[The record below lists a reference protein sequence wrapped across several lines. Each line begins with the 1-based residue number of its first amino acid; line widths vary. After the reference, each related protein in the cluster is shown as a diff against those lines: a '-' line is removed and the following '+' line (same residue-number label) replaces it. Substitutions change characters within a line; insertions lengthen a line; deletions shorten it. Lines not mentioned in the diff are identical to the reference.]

1 MRLKHATLVA
11 ILISTV
17 VFGAFAQVD
26 AVSSASTV
34 SNNADFLK
42 AISKNGSWIVITT
55 KSLTFN
61 QDVVLDGNFL
71 HRGAYARTLA
81 FYASDSKHNVTA
93 VYTVAAP
100 RFIVK
105 SENTQLE
112 GGIIKG
118 DVYVQSNNFTLAGT
132 IEGNLYFA
140 NAQCRATFKI
150 TGSGKVTGTIAVK
163 PLGN

>member
-1 MRLKHATLVA
+1 M
-11 ILISTV
+11 
-17 VFGAFAQVD
+17 
-26 AVSSASTV
+26 

-42 AISKNGSWIVITT
+42 AVSKNGSWIVITT
-55 KSLTFN
+55 KNLTLN

-71 HRGAYARTLA
+71 HGGAYARTLA

-93 VYTVAAP
+93 VYTITAP

-105 SENTQLE
+105 SENTEVE

-140 NAQCRATFKI
+140 NDQCRATFKT
-150 TGSGKVTGTIAVK
+150 TGSGKVTGAIAVR
-163 PLGN
+163 PVGN